1 MATYW
6 AILEKVPGSK
16 LRLTKMDD
24 DIFEHLKRDFPEFD
38 PAEPINEDEMKSKTG
53 KERWRTFMMAYDKK
67 IDDYNFG
74 TLLRASPKTEYGE
87 KETIFVPRMQFYA
100 VEIARYEPPS
110 ESYRQKKKILTKSQ
124 KPRRPQRL
132 DLRGGGKGE
141 AKGQGQH
148 PGQQQQQRIGYQPSS
163 EYKVNFSAIHP
174 VEFLKHVLV
183 GVHVMPLHRFG
194 NREREREVSILSKNC
209 KCRSLP
215 SHHDFDPKV
224 LIVPGPPT

>member
-1 MATYW
+1 MSVTTQVPKDFDAENADNFEDIEKQFAVKAVQQMATYW

-100 VEIARYEPPS
+100 VEIARNRAGLNDWIYE
-110 ESYRQKKKILTKSQ
+110 EAEKERQK
-124 KPRRPQRL
+124 
-132 DLRGGGKGE
+132 
-141 AKGQGQH
+141 AKGNTQG
-148 PGQQQQQRIGYQPSS
+148 SS
-163 EYKVNFSAIHP
+163 A
-174 VEFLKHVLV
+174 
-183 GVHVMPLHRFG
+183 
-194 NREREREVSILSKNC
+194 
-209 KCRSLP
+209 
-215 SHHDFDPKV
+215 
-224 LIVPGPPT
+224 